1 MLLTVCSLA
10 DTVRGAGPPQVR
22 HGLTASQQYLAAA
35 VYFDIQRLPQLAGHC
50 YARCEQH
57 RGHALRIV
65 QYLIDRELEIT
76 IGGLGEVRQTFES
89 PHAAIAFLLA
99 REETAADQ
107 ITELA
112 HLAREWSDFL
122 GEQFMS
128 WLLETQQQD
137 VAGMSTLLAVM
148 DRAAGNLL
156 DVEEF
161 VARELRSTAPAVHRS
176 VPKMAGASR
185 NR

>member
-1 MLLTVCSLA
+1 MHDSDLA
-10 DTVRGAGPPQVR
+10 QPFIAQLRAQVR

-50 YARCEQH
+50 YVRSEQQ

-65 QYLIDRELEIT
+65 QYLIDRDLEIT
-76 IGGLGEVRQTFES
+76 IGGLAEVRQTFES
-89 PHAAIAFLLA
+89 PRAAIAFLLA
-99 REETAADQ
+99 REETTTDQ
-107 ITELA
+107 VTELA
-112 HLAREWSDFL
+112 HLAREWSDYL
-122 GEQFMS
+122 GEQFIG
-128 WLLETQQQD
+128 WLLECQQQD
-137 VAGMSTLLAVM
+137 VACMSTLLAVT

-161 VARELRSTAPAVHRS
+161 VARELRSTVPLANPS
-176 VPKMAGASR
+176 VPKIAGAGR